1 MGNVM
6 GTQAPSPELTV
17 TAARPI
23 GLMVTI
29 CFLVAFLEGFDIQ
42 VLGIA
47 LGRLTAQF
55 SLTGSQRT
63 LLMTI
68 GSLGIVLGAFVGGR
82 IADFLGRKP
91 LLLSAVAGFGLF
103 TLGSVV
109 ATGFVMLVVCRALAG
124 VGFGA
129 ALPML
134 MAIAADI
141 GPPQR
146 RASTAALI
154 FCGMPAGGGSG
165 GLLVQCLGAD
175 FDWRL
180 LFAIGGVLPLLLFPA
195 IAKILPETGGRRQTQ
210 SRSPLALMQALFGGE
225 RLGLTLLLWM
235 VFLPTLTI
243 LYLILN
249 WLPTLMAAK
258 GFSGTVP
265 ALATMLFNYGSVIG
279 AWVFGRWVDRFGVR
293 GPLGFSY
300 AALILCLLALG
311 ATTGVS
317 VTLWLCALTG
327 FLLLGANYA
336 MYGVA
341 AACYPPAVR
350 GTGSGACVS
359 VGRMG
364 AVLGP
369 MLAGIWLGG
378 GASASRVI
386 VYMAPFAAL
395 ALMAVYGLGSRGAG
409 QAGES
414 DTTP

>member
-1 MGNVM
+1 MGTVM
-6 GTQAPSPELTV
+6 GTQALPDHPA

-29 CFLVAFLEGFDIQ
+29 CFLVAFLEGYDIQ

-47 LGRLTAQF
+47 LGRLTEQF

-91 LLLSAVAGFGLF
+91 VLLSAVAGFGLF
-103 TLGSVV
+103 TLGSLV
-109 ATGFVMLVVCRALAG
+109 ATGVEMLAVCRALAG
-124 VGFGA
+124 VGFGV

-134 MAIAADI
+134 MSIAADI
-141 GPPQR
+141 SPPR
-146 RASTAALI
+146 RRVSTAALI

-165 GLLVQCLGAD
+165 GLLVQWLGAD

-180 LFAIGGVLPLLLFPA
+180 LFAIGGLLPLLLFPA
-195 IAKILPETGGRRQTQ
+195 IAWILPETGGRRHTPTQ
-210 SRSPLALMQALFGGE
+210 SPLALVQALFGGA

-243 LYLILN
+243 LYMILN
-249 WLPTLMAAK
+249 WLPTLMTAK
-258 GFSGTVP
+258 GFGGTVP

-300 AALILCLLALG
+300 AALVVCLLALG
-311 ATTGVS
+311 ATTDVS
-317 VTLWLCALTG
+317 VTLWLSAITG

-341 AACYPPAVR
+341 AACYPAAVR

-386 VYMAPFAAL
+386 AYMAPFAAL
-395 ALMAVYGLGSRGAG
+395 ALIAVYGLGGRGGARTEG
-409 QAGES
+409 PDAQV
-414 DTTP
+414 